1 MCAARPF
8 GSPSAHP
15 RLALGA
21 SAAAPEEQTFYQKDC
36 VGTLDFVSRFSRGEG
51 HRWRFA
57 MRKLAL
63 GVLLA
68 AGVGFAAAPAH
79 AQGFWFGIGPF
90 GVGVGAAPYAYD
102 AYWGAPYRSYGYY
115 AEPAYVYEPGYAYA
129 PYTTYS
135 YVPEYSYAPDYTD
148 STTYSY
154 TPAWG
159 YRSYAYA
166 PRTTR
171 LYTTTR

>member
-1 MCAARPF
+1 
-8 GSPSAHP
+8 
-15 RLALGA
+15 
-21 SAAAPEEQTFYQKDC
+21 
-36 VGTLDFVSRFSRGEG
+36 
-51 HRWRFA
+51 

-102 AYWGAPYRSYGYY
+102 AYWGAPYRPYGYY

-135 YVPEYSYAPDYTD
+135 YVPEYSYAPDYTY

-154 TPAWG
+154 APAWG

-171 LYTTTR
+171 IYTATRHRDSARYISVRTEPRHREGSRLVSSQAMRAQASVPVHHAHRRHIKVRYEMR